1 MGEKIGEEKTGEE
14 RIGHYTIVSELGRG
28 GMGVVYKAH
37 EESLNRFVA
46 LKVLGKHLSED
57 ESFVARFKREAQ
69 SAAALNH
76 PNIVQVYAIAEFDG
90 QHCFAMEFV
99 RGSSVQEI
107 IREGGPMDPV
117 KAARLILQAA
127 SGLGAA
133 HRKGIYHRD
142 IKPANLMVDESGIL
156 KIADFGLAILA
167 AGTTQLTATGMF
179 MGTPGYLSPE
189 QCLGEN
195 VDQRT
200 DIYALGVTLYEML
213 TGVTPL
219 KADSPLAL
227 LRQIIDVEPRDVGD
241 LRPEIPESLRA
252 ILRHMM
258 AKKPDDRYPGCETL
272 MADLQQWLESVSE
285 AAPGSKS
292 AYSAPMSAGSSTS
305 EATVIAPVA
314 KSKKNTV
321 EIPGAKSPASSTKR
335 NSMSALVIALVLMV
349 VAGASYGTWKYVVD
363 KPTQNVAVS
372 DVVTSANQP
381 DYALTE
387 SEGRFY
393 GPEDE
398 VNDLPEGDTPQFAS
412 SNYPESVSDARVDQL
427 DLASSQDKWE
437 ASGVDAS
444 TDAGELTAAGV
455 EPLADPGTQY
465 AAAVDSA
472 GTSPDISLPTNLAG
486 SGTVADLV
494 GSTAT
499 ASVDTA
505 PAATTT
511 VATRAAVTKP
521 VVGTGVALVS
531 VGEVL
536 LADSAADYVR
546 QTLSRHGVTVI
557 DGMSIPGVADR
568 LNNGG
573 GEIQSLIKPRARYL
587 VYIRADFTGER
598 ELYYM
603 GRPDTELQSRLNLE
617 THDLLSGQPMGEG
630 VHASVGYTSLSVEN
644 KVQELLR
651 PRFGPVAARLTE

>member
-1 MGEKIGEEKTGEE
+1 MGKITGEGTTGEKK
-14 RIGHYTIVSELGRG
+14 IGHYIIVSELGRG

-37 EESLNRFVA
+37 EESLNRLVA

-90 QHCFAMEFV
+90 EHCFAMEFV

-107 IREGGPMDPV
+107 IRADGPMDPV
-117 KAARLILQAA
+117 KAARLVLQAA

-133 HRKGIYHRD
+133 HGKGIYHRD
-142 IKPANLMVDESGIL
+142 IKPANLMVDESGLL
-156 KIADFGLAILA
+156 KIADFGLAMLA

-189 QCLGEN
+189 QCLGES

-227 LRQIIDVEPRDVGD
+227 LRQIIDVEPRDVGE
-241 LRPEIPESLRA
+241 LRPEVPESLRA
-252 ILRHMM
+252 ILRKMM
-258 AKKPDDRYPGCETL
+258 AKKPADRYLDCATL
-272 MADLQQWLESVSE
+272 MDDLQHWLELSGEKVSV
-285 AAPGSKS
+285 PRP
-292 AYSAPMSAGSSTS
+292 AYITPLSAGGSGS
-305 EATVIAPVA
+305 EATVIASIA
-314 KSKKNTV
+314 KPKDNTV
-321 EIPGAKSPASSTKR
+321 EIVSKNPATSSTKR

-363 KPTQNVAVS
+363 KPAQSLAIS
-372 DVVTSANQP
+372 DEATLA
-381 DYALTE
+381 DHA
-387 SEGRFY
+387 
-393 GPEDE
+393 
-398 VNDLPEGDTPQFAS
+398 DLPLSEADDPFNEPENDAPQYAS
-412 SNYPESVSDARVDQL
+412 SNYPESGTDDWADQL
-427 DLASSQDKWE
+427 VLETSSDESVDDGAADSTQETFTIDSGNNDE
-437 ASGVDAS
+437 AGNQ
-444 TDAGELTAAGV
+444 AAGFSPGNAELDRV
-455 EPLADPGTQY
+455 AAEHLADTATLY
-465 AAAVDSA
+465 A
-472 GTSPDISLPTNLAG
+472 
-486 SGTVADLV
+486 
-494 GSTAT
+494 STAT
-499 ASVDTA
+499 NSSVLQEEYLGSPANLSESTVSNRASPRPSV
-505 PAATTT
+505 TT
-511 VATRAAVTKP
+511 P

-531 VGEVL
+531 VGEIL

-546 QTLSRHGVTVI
+546 KTLSSHGIAVI

-568 LNNGG
+568 LANGG
-573 GEIQSLIKPRARYL
+573 GEIQSLIKPKARYL

-603 GRPDTELQSRLNLE
+603 GRPDIQLQSRLNLE
-617 THDLLSGQPMGEG
+617 THDLLSGQAMGEG

-651 PRFGPVAARLTE
+651 PQFGPVAIRLTQ